1 MRRLFIIFAKLLGLL
16 QLYWSLVTFSQIG
29 FGFIMLCRAEPT
41 QAGQIR
47 ANLAGVLIYFILSLG
62 TAWFLIFRTRWI
74 ADRLRI
80 KDESDIAGL
89 DKYPL
94 LSVGIKLIGVYIT
107 AHAIPGLVK
116 LLLETPAIWQG
127 NIQLHVWYKM
137 IPIILEVLIGLFL
150 ALKSNIVIKIVTRKN
165 EKAEQPVS
173 QQTL

>member
-29 FGFIMLCRAEPT
+29 FGFIMLSRAEQT

-47 ANLAGVLIYFILSLG
+47 ANLIGVLTYLTLSLG
-62 TAWFLIFRTRWI
+62 MAWILICRTQLV

-94 LSVGIKLIGVYIT
+94 LAVGIKLIGVYIT

-127 NIQLHVWYKM
+127 QMPLHVWYKM
-137 IPIILEVLIGLFL
+137 IPTILEVLIGLFL
-150 ALKSNIVIKIVTRKN
+150 ALKSSTVIRIITRKN
-165 EKAEQPVS
+165 EQEMIDKHN
-173 QQTL
+173 T